1 MKTKRTSQ
9 CQDCAYGQGSPSQSW
24 RTDQGFGG
32 RIASGF
38 TLIEL
43 LVVIAIIA
51 ILAGLLLPALAKAKQ
66 KARAIECVNN
76 LRQLTLG
83 WKMYSSDNAD
93 HLAPNGLE
101 GEQPANAQDPKLQ
114 PGGSLVQ
121 WCPGRQDLAA
131 DLTQSTIT
139 AVNIGWQYIQAGCIY
154 PYVNNPAVYKCP
166 ADSSFISD
174 FSLRYPHV
182 RSMSM
187 NTWLSPVGGT
197 PFQSNTKVLSYFKE
211 SDLVNPG
218 SANIWVFI
226 DEAPNSINDGSFV
239 CEPGDNNWID
249 CPASYHNGAG
259 GISFADGHAIIRKW
273 TDPEVLAQSFL
284 GDMTV
289 TTPFPGGPPQ
299 QTPDADLTWLQLAS
313 SVLQ

>member
-1 MKTKRTSQ
+1 MKTKKTSQ
-9 CQDCAYGQGSPSQSW
+9 CQDCAFGQSSRSQSR
-24 RTDQGFGG
+24 RTDQGFGE
-32 RIASGF
+32 RIAAGF

-66 KARAIECVNN
+66 KAQAIECVNN

-101 GEQPANAQDPKLQ
+101 GEQPANPQDPTLQ

-121 WCPGRQDLAA
+121 WCPGRQDLTA
-131 DLTQSTIT
+131 DLSSSTMT
-139 AVNIGWQYIQAGCIY
+139 TLNIGWQYIQAGCIY
-154 PYVNNPAVYKCP
+154 PYVNNPSVYQCP
-166 ADSSFISD
+166 ADASFISV

-197 PFQSNTKVLSYFKE
+197 PFK
-211 SDLVNPG
+211 
-218 SANIWVFI
+218 
-226 DEAPNSINDGSFV
+226 APPSINDGSFV
-239 CEPGDNNWID
+239 CEPDNLEWYD

-273 TDPEVLAQSFL
+273 TDPVVLAQSHVF
-284 GDMTV
+284 GVPSPSAFATQA
-289 TTPFPGGPPQ
+289 PGANPPV
-299 QTPDADLTWLQLAS
+299 DLNWLQAAS
-313 SVLQ
+313 SVLK